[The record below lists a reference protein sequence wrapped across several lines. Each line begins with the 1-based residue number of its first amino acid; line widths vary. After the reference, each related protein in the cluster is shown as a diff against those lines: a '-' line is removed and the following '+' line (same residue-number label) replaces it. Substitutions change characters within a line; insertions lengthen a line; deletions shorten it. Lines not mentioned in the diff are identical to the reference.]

1 MARYFATAES
11 ATAVVGSVAPTGGT
25 SNSLFAALPGSTTMP
40 LKIRR
45 VTIGVRA
52 GVGAP
57 TSQQMTV
64 AYIRTTARGTATTTN
79 TPRAMDGANTST
91 AFCPGLDTVWST
103 VPTATWTAPF
113 FDEYPFNTQATLDL
127 PYELLEELIVSP
139 AASNANGL
147 AFFNVG
153 NALPTA
159 HLFTIRVEW
168 EE

>member
-1 MARYFATAES
+1 MARYFSTVES
-11 ATAVVGSVAPTGGT
+11 ATAIPGSTAPSGG
-25 SNSLFAALPGSTTMP
+25 SANSLFANLAGSTTMP

-52 GVGAP
+52 GTGAP

-64 AYIRTTARGTATTTN
+64 ALVRTTARGTATTTN
-79 TPRAMDGANTST
+79 APKPIDGSNTST
-91 AFCPGLDTVWST
+91 AFSPGLDTAWSA

-113 FDEYPFNTQATLDL
+113 FWEVSFNTQGTGDL
-127 PYELLEELIVSP
+127 PYELIEELIIAP

-147 AFFNVG
+147 AFYNVG
-153 NALPTA
+153 NALPSA
-159 HLFTIRVEW
+159 HLFTLSVEH